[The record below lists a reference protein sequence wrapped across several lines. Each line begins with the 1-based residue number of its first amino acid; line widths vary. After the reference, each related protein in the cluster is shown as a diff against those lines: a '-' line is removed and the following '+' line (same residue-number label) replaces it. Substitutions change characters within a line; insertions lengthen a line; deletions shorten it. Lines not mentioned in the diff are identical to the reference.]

1 MSANISPLAYVHPGA
16 KIGEN
21 VTIDAFVYI
30 DDNVTIG
37 DDCHIM
43 PHCSI
48 IGGTIIGKNNK
59 IYDGCVIGADPQD
72 FRWKGENGLCR
83 IGDNNHIYQHVIINR
98 SIREGHATE
107 VGNNSYIM
115 AQSHI
120 GHDSVIGNYCVLGNG
135 VKIAGDCKIENYTVL
150 SSGVIVHEKC
160 EVGKW
165 TLIKG
170 GCRVTG
176 NVPPYVIMAHNPIV
190 YFGVNSFILRKGKKS
205 EDVIDDIAK
214 CYRHIYQTNTSLFNA
229 MKRIEED
236 VEPSKERDNILNF
249 IKSHDMHI
257 AGLPLESS
265 NY

>member
-190 YFGVNSFILRKGKKS
+190 YFGVNSFILRKGKKT

>member
-72 FRWKGENGLCR
+72 FRWKGEHGLCR

-190 YFGVNSFILRKGKKS
+190 YFGVNSFILRKGKKT